1 MAALYADAKPSLVPF
16 AIGFETR
23 SRATPNRG
31 STKAA
36 GVLSDEG
43 FICQQGSDLRWF
55 VVGLSAVE

>member
-1 MAALYADAKPSLVPF
+1 MQVLGSDADAKPSLAPF
-16 AIGFETR
+16 AIGLELVL
-23 SRATPNRG
+23 TPNRG